1 MKKMH
6 LLHELLEYNKKFVAD
21 KQYESYTTTKS
32 PDKKLVLLSCM
43 DTRLT
48 EMTIKAL
55 GLKNGDVKHL
65 MTAGGIISHPMG
77 STMRSIL
84 IAVHMLGT
92 DEVMVMEHH
101 DCGFGALRPGP
112 MIEAMKKRGISAEV
126 IETLRF
132 TGTDLDEWF
141 YGYDDI
147 YDSVRE
153 NVDKIKNHPLMP
165 KDVAVHG
172 VVITPDTGEI
182 ELVVDGYEHLEK

>member
-1 MKKMH
+1 MKP
-6 LLHELLEYNKKFVAD
+6 LLQELLDYNKHFVTN
-21 KQYESYTTTKS
+21 QEYEQFKTTKS

-48 EMTIKAL
+48 EMATKAM

-84 IAVHMLGT
+84 IAIHMLGT

-112 MIEAMKKRGISAEV
+112 MIDAMKERGISEEV

-132 TGTDLDEWF
+132 TGVDLDEWF

-147 YDSVRE
+147 YDSVKE

-172 VVITPDTGEI
+172 VIIEPENGEI
-182 ELVVDGYEHLEK
+182 ELVVNGYDHI